1 MTATQQSTDN
11 ASPTLAHNAIGL
23 PEVLFQSITHMAPA
37 VATALSIGAATTFA
51 GGITPLAVVFAMIAV
66 LFTAYSM
73 AQLAK
78 HLPSAGGM
86 YTYVGRGLG
95 SFFGW
100 LVAWSFAIA
109 EPLVMPLLL
118 GGFGFYG
125 AIFFSSYLGIEF
137 EFAWVVLAIACGL
150 VVWFLNYRGIGLSTR
165 TGLVLGVIEIA
176 IFLLISTLLI
186 VNADDNTLSVF
197 LPGDEGVKPAF
208 QGMIFCL
215 LAFIGF
221 EAAAPLGEETS
232 EPRRVIPR
240 ALIWSALLVGL
251 FYVFNYY
258 AATVFFG
265 PDQMTGF
272 YTSHDGDPW
281 GFMAEEVLPG
291 IGGLLVV
298 FAILN
303 SSLANA
309 NAGATAA
316 TRSLFAMG
324 RASLLPHYFARVDAG
339 TRAPVNAV
347 HFQAI
352 TALIIVVVL
361 GFLLTDDPYPFG
373 LNVYVFLGTM
383 LGLIFAGIYI
393 LVNLACFGYYWRER
407 RDEFNWLKH
416 AVVPVFG
423 VIAMIPGPAGGHRRG
438 DDPDPRRHARP
449 VQQLPAVGGADRR
462 RPGPH
467 RGRHLHRAA
476 DAEPGGAGPRGR
488 GLWRRVRSCGGTAAD
503 GARRLLTDAGRRQRR
518 PVFSG
523 YSTSIFSCAGGG
535 AWGGSAGAA
544 DSSSPA
550 IHRSR

>member
-1 MTATQQSTDN
+1 MTATTQSPGE
-11 ASPTLAHNAIGL
+11 SSQGLARNAIGL

-37 VATALSIGAATTFA
+37 VATALSIGAATSFA

-66 LFTAYSM
+66 LFTAFSM
-73 AQLAK
+73 AELAR

-100 LVAWSFAIA
+100 LVAWGFALA

-125 AIFFSSYLGIEF
+125 AIFLSTYLGIDIPN
-137 EFAWVVLAIACGL
+137 AWIGLAILCGL
-150 VVWFLNYRGIGLSTR
+150 VVWLLNYRGIGLSTR
-165 TGLVLGVIEIA
+165 TGLVLGIIEIA
-176 IFLLISTLLI
+176 IFLGISALLV
-186 VNADDNTLSVF
+186 VNAGDRNTASVF
-197 LPGDEGVKPAF
+197 VPGADGVKPAF

-232 EPRRVIPR
+232 EPRRTIPR
-240 ALIWSALLVGL
+240 AVIWSAVLVGL

-281 GFMAEEVLPG
+281 GWMAEQVLPG

-309 NAGATAA
+309 NSGATAA

-324 RASLLPHYFARVDAG
+324 RATLLPRFFAKVDPD

-352 TALIIVVVL
+352 TALVIAVVL
-361 GFLLTDDPYPFG
+361 GIVLANDPFPTPDGAASFGG

-383 LGLIFAGIYI
+383 LGLVFAGIYI
-393 LVNLACFGYYWRER
+393 LVNLACIGYFMRER
-407 RDEFNWLKH
+407 RDEFNVVKH
-416 AVVPVFG
+416 LIVPVLG
-423 VIAMIPGPAGGHRRG
+423 VLAMIPALLAVIGGLTIPFL
-438 DDPDPRRHARP
+438 DIE
-449 VQQLPAVGGADRR
+449 LPPYETALKWTAPIVGVWVVLGIVVYIV
-462 RPGPH
+462 
-467 RGRHLHRAA
+467 LWVTNRAA
-476 DAEPGGAGPRGR
+476 LARVGDVYGG
-488 GLWRRVRSCGGTAAD
+488 D
-503 GARRLLTDAGRRQRR
+503 GD
-518 PVFSG
+518 
-523 YSTSIFSCAGGG
+523 
-535 AWGGSAGAA
+535 
-544 DSSSPA
+544 
-550 IHRSR
+550 

>member
-1 MTATQQSTDN
+1 MSATQ
-11 ASPTLAHNAIGL
+11 PTVEAGAPSLARNAIGL

-51 GGITPLAVVFAMIAV
+51 GGITPLAVLFAMIAV
-66 LFTAYSM
+66 LFTAFSM
-73 AQLAK
+73 AELAR

-100 LVAWSFAIA
+100 LVAWGFALA

-125 AIFFSSYLGIEF
+125 AIFLSSYLGIEF
-137 EFAWVVLAIACGL
+137 EYAWVVLAVLCGL
-150 VVWFLNYRGIGLSTR
+150 VVWWLTYRGVGLSTR
-165 TGLVLGVIEIA
+165 AGIVLGVIEIA

-186 VNADDNTLSVF
+186 VNAEENTLRVF
-197 LPGDEGVKPAF
+197 IPGDDGVQPAF

-221 EAAAPLGEETS
+221 EAAAPLGEETQ
-232 EPRRVIPR
+232 EPRRAIPQ
-240 ALIWSALLVGL
+240 ALVWSAILVGL

-265 PDQMTGF
+265 PDRMTEF
-272 YTSHDGDPW
+272 YAFNEGDPW

-291 IGGLLVV
+291 IGGLLIV

-309 NAGATAA
+309 SAGATAA

-324 RASLLPHYFARVDAG
+324 RASLAPRFFAAVHPE

-347 HFQAI
+347 HFQAV
-352 TALIIVVVL
+352 TALIIAVVL
-361 GFLLTDDPYPFG
+361 GFVLGADPYPFG

-383 LGLIFAGIYI
+383 LGLVFAGIYI
-393 LVNLACFGYYWRER
+393 LVNVACMGFYLRER
-407 RDEFNWLKH
+407 RDEFNPLKH
-416 AVVPVFG
+416 VVVPVIG
-423 VIAMIPGPAGGHRRG
+423 VIAMIPALLAVIGGVTIPIIDVTLPPYENYLRWTAPIVGVWVLLGIVAYFVLRARSPEALERVDDVYGAEDAPATE
-438 DDPDPRRHARP
+438 
-449 VQQLPAVGGADRR
+449 PAA
-462 RPGPH
+462 
-467 RGRHLHRAA
+467 
-476 DAEPGGAGPRGR
+476 
-488 GLWRRVRSCGGTAAD
+488 
-503 GARRLLTDAGRRQRR
+503 
-518 PVFSG
+518 
-523 YSTSIFSCAGGG
+523 
-535 AWGGSAGAA
+535 
-544 DSSSPA
+544 
-550 IHRSR
+550 